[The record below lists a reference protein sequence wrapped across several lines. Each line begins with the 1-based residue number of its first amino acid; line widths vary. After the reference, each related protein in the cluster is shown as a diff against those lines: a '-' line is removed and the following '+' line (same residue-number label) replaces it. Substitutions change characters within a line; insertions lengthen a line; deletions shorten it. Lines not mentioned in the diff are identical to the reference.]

1 MKRKTKRIFSGI
13 LTVVII
19 LGLYFA
25 KTQFY
30 DKQGKNPP
38 ASNNSNSYNEL
49 KVHYIDVGQGDSCFI
64 ECPNGET
71 LLIDGGEAKYGE
83 TVSNY
88 IASLGYS
95 TVDYVVAT
103 HADADHIG
111 GLYKVF
117 EDFDVENCLTSFV
130 PSKTKTYEKF
140 CKAVED
146 EGIPLE
152 KPTKND
158 MIIDEDNFDIE
169 VVGPDTNKSYKDTN
183 DASVVLLISYF
194 DNDFLFTGDATAG
207 VLKSYNIGDIE
218 VLKASHHGS
227 RTGISKTLANELS
240 PEYTVISVGAK
251 NKYNHPHKETLEL
264 LKNSKIYK
272 TSDCG
277 TITAICDKD
286 TIEFSTELEAS

>member
-1 MKRKTKRIFSGI
+1 MKRKTKRIISGI
-13 LTVVII
+13 LVIVII

-25 KTQFY
+25 KTEIY
-30 DKQGKNPP
+30 NKQGENPQ
-38 ASNNSNSYNEL
+38 SNNNSSSYNEL
-49 KVHYIDVGQGDSCFI
+49 KVHYINVGQGDSCFI

-95 TVDYVVAT
+95 TIDYIIAT

-111 GLYKVF
+111 GLYKIF
-117 EDFDVENCLTSFV
+117 EDFEVENCLTSFFT
-130 PSKTKTYEKF
+130 KETKTYKKF
-140 CKAVED
+140 CKSVKD
-146 EGIPLE
+146 EGIELE
-152 KPTKND
+152 TPSTND
-158 MIIDEDNFDIE
+158 TIINENSFDIK
-169 VVGPDTNKSYKDTN
+169 VLGPNKTKKYKDPN

-194 DNDFLFTGDATAG
+194 DNDFLFTGDATSS
-207 VLKSYNIGDIE
+207 VLESYNIGDIE

-227 RTGISKTLANELS
+227 RTGISKALANELS

-264 LKNSKIYK
+264 LKSSKIYK